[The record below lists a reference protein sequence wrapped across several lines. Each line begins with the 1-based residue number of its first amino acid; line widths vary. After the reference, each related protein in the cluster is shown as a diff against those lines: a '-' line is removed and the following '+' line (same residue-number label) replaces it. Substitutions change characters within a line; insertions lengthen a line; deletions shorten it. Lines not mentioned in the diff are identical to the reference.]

1 MATLVC
7 YGGTYIHTESCIDYY
22 NHHGD
27 NYEVYTVF
35 GTFMLYMSTRM
46 CCDDLLHIHYSV
58 TYIHFLVT
66 N

>member
-27 NYEVYTVF
+27 MRFTQFLVPLYYTCQPECVVMIYYIY
-35 GTFMLYMSTRM
+35 TTV
-46 CCDDLLHIHYSV
+46 LH
-58 TYIHFLVT
+58 IHFLVT